1 MTVEQIIKMCAARG
15 CKNLKECVTFM
26 LNNYK
31 HFSLEDCR
39 KIAIAYQDE
48 YERKEKA
55 KREEIEKR
63 ASGEEPPKKDEAAAK
78 DSSLQQD

>member
-1 MTVEQIIKMCAARG
+1 MSVEQIIKMCAARG
-15 CKNLKECVTFM
+15 CKSLKECVTFM

-31 HFSLEDCR
+31 SFTLEDCR

-63 ASGEEPPKKDEAAAK
+63 TGEEKPPTKDEAAAK
-78 DSSLQQD
+78 STVL

>member
-1 MTVEQIIKMCAARG
+1 MTVEQIIKLCGARG
-15 CKNLKECVTFM
+15 CKSLKECVTFM

-31 HFSLEDCR
+31 SFTLEDCR
-39 KIAIAYQDE
+39 KIAIVYQDE

-63 ASGEEPPKKDEAAAK
+63 ISGEKPPTKDEATASDA
-78 DSSLQQD
+78 SL

>member
-15 CKNLKECVTFM
+15 CKSLKECVTFM

-31 HFSLEDCR
+31 SFALEDCR

-48 YERKEKA
+48 YERKEKI
-55 KREEIEKR
+55 KREKIEKESSSTG
-63 ASGEEPPKKDEAAAK
+63 AHDEDETKA
-78 DSSLQQD
+78 